1 MLKSLYSGVSGI
13 QTHQVRMDVIGA
25 NIANVNTVGF
35 KRGSVAF
42 QELLSQTISG
52 ASAPDGERGGTNAVQ
67 VGLGVKVGS
76 VTNQFTQG
84 NLQYTGSNSDMAV
97 EGNGFFVVAQGQ
109 SKLYT
114 RAGNFSLDMDGSL
127 VHSANGMIL
136 QGWMADDSGVVNTNS
151 PLGNIQIPIG
161 STIPAKETSVI
172 RYEQN
177 IDSRINGELVYQP
190 TPMTITDGVSG
201 QQAQVTIALTPTGN
215 FNEWNY
221 EVRAQGLNGAAV
233 SGVANAT
240 GTIRVDSD
248 GVVVATGAADATVA
262 FGGAAAI
269 TIARPAVGA
278 ADGGF
283 FSVSSAG
290 DAGSAAMAGA
300 FTAADSFS
308 SSMQVYD
315 SLGGMH
321 EIVITLE
328 KLANNQWVWS
338 ASSTEAGATVSGNGT
353 LNYDPASGRMLT
365 GSGGPITANF
375 GAGIGTM
382 EITPEFSGST
392 QFAADHSL
400 LAASQDG
407 YSSGALQSFS
417 IDNSGA
423 INGVFSNGVIRK
435 MATVALA
442 NFANSAGLVKEAG
455 SFYSESR
462 NSGEAYIGTTETGG
476 RGRLLSGTLE
486 TSNVDLSQEFTD
498 LITTQRGYQANA
510 RIITTSDELLQE
522 LLNLKR

>member
-13 QTHQVRMDVIGA
+13 QTSQVRMDVIGN

-52 ASAPDGERGGTNAVQ
+52 ASAPTAERGGTNAIQ

-97 EGNGFFVVAQGQ
+97 EGNGFFVVANGQ
-109 SKLYT
+109 NIQYT
-114 RAGNFSLDMDGSL
+114 RAGNFSLDKDGSL

-136 QGWMADDSGVVNTNS
+136 QGWMADESGVVNANT
-151 PLGNIQIPIG
+151 PLSNVEIPIG
-161 STIPAKETSVI
+161 RTIPANATSLI

-177 IDSRINGELVYQP
+177 IDSRINGDLLYLP
-190 TPMTITDGVSG
+190 TPMTVTDADGDA
-201 QQAQVTIALTPTGN
+201 AQVTIALTPTGN
-215 FNEWNY
+215 FNEWDY
-221 EVRAQGLNGAAV
+221 EISVSGSGASTV
-233 SGVANAT
+233 SGVTNSS
-240 GTIRVDSD
+240 GTIELDSD
-248 GVVVATGAADATVA
+248 GKVVSCGADLVVT
-262 FGGAAAI
+262 FGSGKTITLAA
-269 TIARPAVGA
+269 PVVGA
-278 ADGGF
+278 AGGGNF
-283 FSVSSAG
+283 AVSSAG
-290 DAGSAAMAGA
+290 DTGSAPLAGA
-300 FTAADSFS
+300 FTAAQSYVS
-308 SSMQVYD
+308 YAQIYD
-315 SLGGMH
+315 SLGGTH
-321 EIVITLE
+321 QIALTFS
-328 KLANNQWVWS
+328 KLADNQWSWE
-338 ASSTEAGATVSGNGT
+338 ASSSEAGAT
-353 LNYDPASGRMLT
+353 AT
-365 GSGGPITANF
+365 GSGVLNFNPENGNLLSTSGGPVEVNL
-375 GAGIGTM
+375 GAGIGTI
-382 EITPEFSGST
+382 EISPDFSGST
-392 QFAADHSL
+392 QFATDYSML
-400 LAASQDG
+400 PSYQDG

-417 IDNSGA
+417 IDNSGG
-423 INGVFSNGVIRK
+423 INGVFSNGIIRK

-462 NSGEAYIGTTETGG
+462 NSGEAYIGTTGTGG
-476 RGRLLSGTLE
+476 RGRMLSGTLE